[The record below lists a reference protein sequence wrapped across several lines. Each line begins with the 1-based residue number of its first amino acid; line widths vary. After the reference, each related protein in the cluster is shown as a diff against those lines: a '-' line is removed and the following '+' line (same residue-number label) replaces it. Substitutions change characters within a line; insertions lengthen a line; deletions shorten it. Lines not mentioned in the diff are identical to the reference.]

1 MADKLFTYQG
11 QQSVVNVQSPTIDIK
26 PDLRAAS
33 AFEGLQKVVQGGLQ
47 LKAQMNKVEAAT
59 AEEAQKV
66 ADEKAASDALMQLN
80 AAYTATN
87 KSIDLYNNDPQKM
100 GEAEAAWRAFQEQT
114 FESVNDAVRYKIDA
128 TFFQL
133 DRAVSSKFGK
143 VGAENKKRTAM
154 DIVNPSLALLN
165 VLPAK
170 EQKQKWT
177 ELHDY
182 LVTEG
187 GMARQDAGSYIMKQV
202 GAQAQLSLAG
212 QLDKLQQG
220 DYTPLLQF
228 RQTIDNMREI
238 DPKLKPEDLLAFENT
253 YNQFKNQVDSSIR
266 SNVSNS
272 MLTKDQATFTQNI
285 KLGLENGVYSPEQ
298 AQLEVQ
304 KFFKKSE
311 SEIKND
317 YLATLSVK
325 TGGQFDISEQP
336 SEIQPEAAKAVK
348 TDLNTKMRNGTLT
361 AQEIKFHSGQNSTV
375 YKNVLEERVRDLQGQ
390 FIALSGK
397 DLKDAEVKETLNGL
411 LQETQKLNS
420 YNIQGIDSSLA
431 LTSQA
436 IPFLLSQGAVAQ
448 IPIFLQS
455 LKDTSKV
462 MPANKNEKVVKE
474 LLNEL
479 PEDAHNT
486 ALKEFAIARTAL
498 GDSKAMEF
506 IIDSHK
512 VIKIEDTNLKMS
524 QQALAFFSDLKLTT
538 ENLKSLP
545 EVLSLDP
552 SLPDSILQI
561 LDNPE
566 VKVSIEPFT
575 QNLVFVSGDG
585 FEKQQVTIALSEV
598 DKQEL
603 SRDVQ
608 AAFIKN
614 NPLTVTG
621 VLVDKAGESVM
632 EGLRVLDKAL
642 YLMLGENTPIGL
654 VTDTLVTEPLKSVG
668 NIRNTVVAETI
679 KYTELAAE
687 ANKIIGMYLAGEY
700 TLTEAVDKMN
710 SYAKRQK

>member
-1 MADKLFTYQG
+1 
-11 QQSVVNVQSPTIDIK
+11 
-26 PDLRAAS
+26 
-33 AFEGLQKVVQGGLQ
+33 
-47 LKAQMNKVEAAT
+47 
-59 AEEAQKV
+59 
-66 ADEKAASDALMQLN
+66 
-80 AAYTATN
+80 
-87 KSIDLYNNDPQKM
+87 
-100 GEAEAAWRAFQEQT
+100 
-114 FESVNDAVRYKIDA
+114 
-128 TFFQL
+128 
-133 DRAVSSKFGK
+133 
-143 VGAENKKRTAM
+143 
-154 DIVNPSLALLN
+154 
-165 VLPAK
+165 
-170 EQKQKWT
+170 
-177 ELHDY
+177 
-182 LVTEG
+182 
-187 GMARQDAGSYIMKQV
+187 
-202 GAQAQLSLAG
+202 
-212 QLDKLQQG
+212 
-220 DYTPLLQF
+220 
-228 RQTIDNMREI
+228 
-238 DPKLKPEDLLAFENT
+238 
-253 YNQFKNQVDSSIR
+253 
-266 SNVSNS
+266 
-272 MLTKDQATFTQNI
+272 
-285 KLGLENGVYSPEQ
+285 
-298 AQLEVQ
+298 
-304 KFFKKSE
+304 
-311 SEIKND
+311 
-317 YLATLSVK
+317 
-325 TGGQFDISEQP
+325 
-336 SEIQPEAAKAVK
+336 
-348 TDLNTKMRNGTLT
+348 
-361 AQEIKFHSGQNSTV
+361 
-375 YKNVLEERVRDLQGQ
+375 VLEERVRDLQGQ

-575 QNLVFVSGDG
+575 QNLVFVSGEG